1 MSTTIVDIYVI
12 RSNKKK
18 WQPKKNTVDSG
29 YNGISKKEKGKRKKE
44 CPKRNNECKKKKI
57 NKMCRYPQSYIVARK

>member
-44 CPKRNNECKKKKI
+44 CPKRNNQCKKKK
-57 NKMCRYPQSYIVARK
+57 K